1 MRSTRPTGPRVNVT
15 LVVDRSGS
23 MDIRERLGL
32 VQSSLALLAD
42 RLNGDDMVSV
52 VSFEDQATPI
62 LEPTP
67 VRQTDKIIEAV
78 ESLKP
83 GGSTNLEAGLRLG
96 YQQARESFDDD
107 AVNLVVLCSDGV
119 ANVGRTG
126 PGSITEQIAEEG
138 ADGIHLVTVG
148 YGMGNYND
156 HLMEQL
162 ADLGDGFYSYVDTFD
177 EAEQLF
183 GSDLTTTLT
192 PVAGEARTQVEF
204 DPALVTA
211 YRLIGYDNRAI
222 ADDEFDNMAV
232 DAGELGA
239 GHRATALYE
248 VRLADGVEPGA
259 TIGTA
264 TVRWTS
270 TETGR
275 TRTVTADLVAAAADA
290 NPSADLA
297 LATTVADLAQLLK
310 AAEPV
315 ADRGLDLDVLE
326 ERARALGASELLTMI
341 EQARAGCSEVQG
353 RYRRGVRW
361 NRGRRIVK
369 LGRNDLG
376 GGPPRRRQA
385 VAQATCSMAQ
395 KRVGEYFLAE
405 EVARVLRATE
415 ANLVLDVGANVGQFA
430 EALRGSGYRGRIA
443 SFEPVAA
450 PFARLQ
456 CGRRGG
462 RAVVD
467 VPLRA
472 RRRGRHRRDQ
482 PGAGHDELDAA
493 GERVRQGVVG
503 QAAAAAHRDDPG
515 TPAGV
520 GARRG
525 GRRARPGPGVPR
537 RWTRRA
543 STSRSSRAPKA
554 ELEAVVALQSEMSC
568 VPIYD
573 GMPRLP
579 QQWRSTRT
587 LGFEA
592 VGRLTR

>member
-1 MRSTRPTGPRVNVT
+1 MKRIPLALPMTLAVLAVCGAVSLTACSSDERSDPPQTRGIDAESYYDDYESATDSDMAMSGTAPLPNASSAEDGGGVTELPEIPGPTDDNTFVDAGTGGFIATLDDALSTFALDVDTGSFGVGRSLLAQGIAPPAASIRVEEWVNSMEYADPAPTDDDLGITTESGPAPSLDDGTQVVRVGVAAREVHQADRPRVNVT

-42 RLNGDDMVSV
+42 RLKGDDTVSV

-67 VRQTDKIIEAV
+67 VRQTDKIMDAV
-78 ESLKP
+78 EALEP

-138 ADGIHLVTVG
+138 AEGIHLVTVG

-204 DPALVTA
+204 DPELVES

-222 ADDEFDNMAV
+222 ADDEFDNMDV

-248 VRLADGVEPGA
+248 VRLADGVEPGT

-264 TVRWTS
+264 TVQWTS

-275 TRTVTADLVAAAADA
+275 TRKATADLVAAAADA
-290 NPSADLA
+290 APSADLA

-326 ERARALGASELLTMI
+326 EQAQALGASELVTMI
-341 EQARAGCSEVQG
+341 EQARA
-353 RYRRGVRW
+353 
-361 NRGRRIVK
+361 
-369 LGRNDLG
+369 
-376 GGPPRRRQA
+376 
-385 VAQATCSMAQ
+385 
-395 KRVGEYFLAE
+395 
-405 EVARVLRATE
+405 
-415 ANLVLDVGANVGQFA
+415 
-430 EALRGSGYRGRIA
+430 
-443 SFEPVAA
+443 
-450 PFARLQ
+450 
-456 CGRRGG
+456 
-462 RAVVD
+462 
-467 VPLRA
+467 
-472 RRRGRHRRDQ
+472 
-482 PGAGHDELDAA
+482 
-493 GERVRQGVVG
+493 
-503 QAAAAAHRDDPG
+503 AH
-515 TPAGV
+515 
-520 GARRG
+520 
-525 GRRARPGPGVPR
+525 
-537 RWTRRA
+537 
-543 STSRSSRAPKA
+543 
-554 ELEAVVALQSEMSC
+554 
-568 VPIYD
+568 
-573 GMPRLP
+573 
-579 QQWRSTRT
+579 
-587 LGFEA
+587 
-592 VGRLTR
+592 